1 MYFFKIFQ
9 VTESKESFLCI
20 DSQPGQTPTYMV
32 SSDVLSCFKRRLSRF
47 AASHLESL
55 DFAADSP
62 AHICKGVDYGDAA
75 AIEACLREEGL
86 SEMGEM
92 SCAGCLESKC

>member
-1 MYFFKIFQ
+1 MYRQ
-9 VTESKESFLCI
+9 STGANS
-20 DSQPGQTPTYMV
+20 YMV

-55 DFAADSP
+55 DFAADFP
-62 AHICKGVDYGDAA
+62 THICKGVDYGDAA

-86 SEMGEM
+86 SEMEEM
-92 SCAGCLESKC
+92 SCAYVAGWLDPNIKT